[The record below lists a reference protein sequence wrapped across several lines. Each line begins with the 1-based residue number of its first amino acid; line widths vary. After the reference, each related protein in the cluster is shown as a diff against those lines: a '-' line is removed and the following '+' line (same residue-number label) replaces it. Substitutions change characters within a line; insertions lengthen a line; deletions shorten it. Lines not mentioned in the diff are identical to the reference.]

1 MRDFPPK
8 IDSYLTPGAPEPN
21 TRTPI
26 TLLRSLF
33 RDQGEL
39 VWVSAALA
47 ACWMVPQV
55 AGPWLIGWTIDHG
68 LLAGDTGATVRGVA
82 LLAIITVFGGLVGV
96 VLHTIVVR
104 QWLVALY
111 GLIGRVT
118 RKSLS
123 MGHVLS
129 RRTPTGEV
137 LSVSGNDGDQ
147 FGAMFEITGRVIAQ
161 LLTYVAVA
169 IIVLATSIKLGLLVL
184 IAGPL
189 LVIFGAP
196 LLGPVQH
203 WRGIERSRTSEL
215 TSLSTDIVAGLR
227 ILRGIGGEATF
238 GGNFDRQ
245 SQRVRNAGV
254 QAGTWQAGVDAMG
267 VLLSGITVVV
277 VMWLGVRDVAAGALS
292 VGQLVALLGYALLLI
307 EPMRTF
313 TEFAQKL
320 TRAHV
325 AAIKT
330 RAVLSQRAPW
340 TTPTDPEELPA
351 DAPIVDLASGVRIE
365 PGRLTVIVSA
375 RPDDSAALA
384 DRLGR
389 FLPKTAE
396 TQISEELPEHL
407 RGGAARAERAER
419 SRLREEQHERDVE
432 HVRRDWGVTVGGV
445 DLSRA
450 PLDVV
455 RRTIVVSDATAQV
468 FAGTLQSAL
477 DPWGQATRQQAE
489 RALHTAAA
497 EDVFEAVPGGW
508 SGRIDE
514 GGRGLSGGQRQR
526 LVLARALTS
535 EAEVLV
541 LVEPTSAVDAHT
553 EARIAE
559 RLAEHRR
566 GRTTVL
572 VAASPLLLHHADD
585 VVLLVDGKATVR
597 GRHADLLRDDPTY
610 RACVMRATDEQPSLA
625 PDEPAD
631 RSDSEEVS
639 TP

>member
-39 VWVSAALA
+39 VPVATVLAAL
-47 ACWMVPQV
+47 WMVPQV

-68 LLAGDTGATVRGVA
+68 LLADDTGATVRGVI
-82 LLAIITVFGGLVGV
+82 LFGIITVFGGLIGV
-96 VLHTIVVR
+96 VLHSIVVR

-111 GLIGRVT
+111 GVIGRVT

-147 FGAMFEITGRVIAQ
+147 FGAMFEITGRAIAQ

-169 IIVLATSIKLGLLVL
+169 IIVLATSLKLGLLVL

-227 ILRGIGGEATF
+227 ILRGIGGEETF

-245 SQRVRNAGV
+245 SQRVRVAGI

-277 VMWLGVRDVAAGALS
+277 VMWLGVRDVAEGALS

-307 EPMRTF
+307 EPMRAF
-313 TEFAQKL
+313 TEFAQKA

-330 RAVLSQRAPW
+330 RAVLSQAAPW
-340 TTPTDPEELPA
+340 TPPTDPEELPS
-351 DAPIVDLASGVRIE
+351 DAEIVDEASGASFA
-365 PGRLTVIVSA
+365 PGRLTMVVSA

-396 TQISEELPEHL
+396 TQISEELPEEL
-407 RGGAARAERAER
+407 RGRAARSERAER
-419 SRLREEQHERDVE
+419 SRLRDEQHERDVE
-432 HVRRDWGVTVGGV
+432 RARQRWGVQVGGV

-455 RRTIVVSDATAQV
+455 RRTIVVSDATAHV

-477 DPWGQATRQQAE
+477 DPWGQTTRQRAE

-559 RLAEHRR
+559 RLAEHRC
-566 GRTTVL
+566 GRTTL
-572 VAASPLLLHHADD
+572 VVTASPLMLHHADD
-585 VVLLVDGKATVR
+585 VVLLVDGQMVAR
-597 GRHADLLRDDPTY
+597 GTHADLLRDEPAY
-610 RACVMRATDEQPSLA
+610 RACVVRATDEQPTD
-625 PDEPAD
+625 P
-631 RSDSEEVS
+631 EEVS
-639 TP
+639 TR